1 MSSKNKK
8 LLTALGVAAVVVIV
22 IAAVLLG
29 KGGQT
34 TTVDPAST
42 PSDVSAEDVDS
53 SNTPDGSSSEPLV
66 VVPDASKPE
75 ATDSQNQTDAVLNV
89 EEEDQ
94 VDVNLTDSEKK
105 PETTP
110 PPAPSQEE
118 QQAASE
124 KDEPIVHEP
133 DSNQPQTGDTQGGSI
148 YLEGFGWITDEGGG
162 SVQHNIDSDGDIN
175 KQVGNIY
182 PISTE
187 LFSKNEKRLIAKQL
201 TVSLSSA
208 QYPFQLLAV
217 SRPVDISPLLSELSA
232 TLTSSSDVKQ
242 KELLK
247 QEIVEMGAFALSGE
261 VVERQFYIKI
271 WDRVSDGVERDL
283 LQKLKLL
290 GGYFSDSGIQTEI
303 LQQQDIV
310 RLCNLVNNPA
320 YVHLED
326 SGINAAIPI
335 LESVGVV

>member
-1 MSSKNKK
+1 M
-8 LLTALGVAAVVVIV
+8 
-22 IAAVLLG
+22 
-29 KGGQT
+29 
-34 TTVDPAST
+34 
-42 PSDVSAEDVDS
+42 DS

-133 DSNQPQTGDTQGGSI
+133 NSNQPQTGDTQGGSI

-175 KQVGNIY
+175 KQVGN
-182 PISTE
+182 
-187 LFSKNEKRLIAKQL
+187 
-201 TVSLSSA
+201 
-208 QYPFQLLAV
+208 
-217 SRPVDISPLLSELSA
+217 
-232 TLTSSSDVKQ
+232 
-242 KELLK
+242 
-247 QEIVEMGAFALSGE
+247 MG
-261 VVERQFYIKI
+261 
-271 WDRVSDGVERDL
+271 
-283 LQKLKLL
+283 
-290 GGYFSDSGIQTEI
+290 
-303 LQQQDIV
+303 
-310 RLCNLVNNPA
+310 
-320 YVHLED
+320 
-326 SGINAAIPI
+326 
-335 LESVGVV
+335 

>member
-1 MSSKNKK
+1 MSAKNKK
-8 LLTALGVAAVVVIV
+8 LLAVLGVAAVVVIV

-124 KDEPIVHEP
+124 RMSRLCMSRTATSLRPATRREVPSIWRALA
-133 DSNQPQTGDTQGGSI
+133 GS
-148 YLEGFGWITDEGGG
+148 
-162 SVQHNIDSDGDIN
+162 
-175 KQVGNIY
+175 
-182 PISTE
+182 PM
-187 LFSKNEKRLIAKQL
+187 RAAA
-201 TVSLSSA
+201 LSST
-208 QYPFQLLAV
+208 
-217 SRPVDISPLLSELSA
+217 
-232 TLTSSSDVKQ
+232 TLT
-242 KELLK
+242 LM
-247 QEIVEMGAFALSGE
+247 EI
-261 VVERQFYIKI
+261 
-271 WDRVSDGVERDL
+271 
-283 LQKLKLL
+283 
-290 GGYFSDSGIQTEI
+290 
-303 LQQQDIV
+303 
-310 RLCNLVNNPA
+310 
-320 YVHLED
+320 
-326 SGINAAIPI
+326 
-335 LESVGVV
+335 

>member
-1 MSSKNKK
+1 MSAKNKK
-8 LLTALGVAAVVVIV
+8 LLAVLGAAAVVVIV

-53 SNTPDGSSSEPLV
+53 SNTPDSSSSEPLV
-66 VVPDASKPE
+66 VVPDTSKPE

-133 DSNQPQTGDTQGGSI
+133 DSNQQGGSI

-175 KQVGNIY
+175 KQVGN
-182 PISTE
+182 
-187 LFSKNEKRLIAKQL
+187 
-201 TVSLSSA
+201 
-208 QYPFQLLAV
+208 
-217 SRPVDISPLLSELSA
+217 
-232 TLTSSSDVKQ
+232 
-242 KELLK
+242 
-247 QEIVEMGAFALSGE
+247 MG
-261 VVERQFYIKI
+261 
-271 WDRVSDGVERDL
+271 
-283 LQKLKLL
+283 
-290 GGYFSDSGIQTEI
+290 
-303 LQQQDIV
+303 
-310 RLCNLVNNPA
+310 
-320 YVHLED
+320 
-326 SGINAAIPI
+326 
-335 LESVGVV
+335 

>member
-1 MSSKNKK
+1 MSAKNKK
-8 LLTALGVAAVVVIV
+8 LLAVLGVAAVVVIV

-89 EEEDQ
+89 EEDQ

-133 DSNQPQTGDTQGGSI
+133 NSNQPQTGDTQGGSI

-175 KQVGNIY
+175 KQVGN
-182 PISTE
+182 
-187 LFSKNEKRLIAKQL
+187 
-201 TVSLSSA
+201 
-208 QYPFQLLAV
+208 
-217 SRPVDISPLLSELSA
+217 
-232 TLTSSSDVKQ
+232 
-242 KELLK
+242 
-247 QEIVEMGAFALSGE
+247 MG
-261 VVERQFYIKI
+261 
-271 WDRVSDGVERDL
+271 
-283 LQKLKLL
+283 
-290 GGYFSDSGIQTEI
+290 
-303 LQQQDIV
+303 
-310 RLCNLVNNPA
+310 
-320 YVHLED
+320 
-326 SGINAAIPI
+326 
-335 LESVGVV
+335 

>member
-94 VDVNLTDSEKK
+94 VDVNLTDSE
-105 PETTP
+105 
-110 PPAPSQEE
+110 
-118 QQAASE
+118 
-124 KDEPIVHEP
+124 
-133 DSNQPQTGDTQGGSI
+133 TQGGSI
-148 YLEGFGWITDEGGG
+148 YLEGVGWITDEGGG

-175 KQVGNIY
+175 KQVGN
-182 PISTE
+182 
-187 LFSKNEKRLIAKQL
+187 
-201 TVSLSSA
+201 
-208 QYPFQLLAV
+208 
-217 SRPVDISPLLSELSA
+217 
-232 TLTSSSDVKQ
+232 
-242 KELLK
+242 
-247 QEIVEMGAFALSGE
+247 MG
-261 VVERQFYIKI
+261 
-271 WDRVSDGVERDL
+271 
-283 LQKLKLL
+283 
-290 GGYFSDSGIQTEI
+290 
-303 LQQQDIV
+303 
-310 RLCNLVNNPA
+310 
-320 YVHLED
+320 
-326 SGINAAIPI
+326 
-335 LESVGVV
+335 

>member
-1 MSSKNKK
+1 MSAKNKK
-8 LLTALGVAAVVVIV
+8 LLAVLGAAAVVVIV

-53 SNTPDGSSSEPLV
+53 SNTPDSSSSEPLV
-66 VVPDASKPE
+66 VVPDTSKPE

-124 KDEPIVHEP
+124 KDEP
-133 DSNQPQTGDTQGGSI
+133 QTGDTQGGSI

-175 KQVGNIY
+175 KQVGN
-182 PISTE
+182 
-187 LFSKNEKRLIAKQL
+187 
-201 TVSLSSA
+201 
-208 QYPFQLLAV
+208 
-217 SRPVDISPLLSELSA
+217 
-232 TLTSSSDVKQ
+232 
-242 KELLK
+242 
-247 QEIVEMGAFALSGE
+247 MG
-261 VVERQFYIKI
+261 
-271 WDRVSDGVERDL
+271 
-283 LQKLKLL
+283 
-290 GGYFSDSGIQTEI
+290 
-303 LQQQDIV
+303 
-310 RLCNLVNNPA
+310 
-320 YVHLED
+320 
-326 SGINAAIPI
+326 
-335 LESVGVV
+335 

>member
-1 MSSKNKK
+1 MSAKNKK
-8 LLTALGVAAVVVIV
+8 LLAVLGAAAVVVIV

-53 SNTPDGSSSEPLV
+53 SNTPDSSSSEPLV
-66 VVPDASKPE
+66 VVPDTSKPE

-118 QQAASE
+118 QQAAS
-124 KDEPIVHEP
+124 
-133 DSNQPQTGDTQGGSI
+133 QPQTGDTQGGSI

-175 KQVGNIY
+175 KQVGN
-182 PISTE
+182 
-187 LFSKNEKRLIAKQL
+187 
-201 TVSLSSA
+201 
-208 QYPFQLLAV
+208 
-217 SRPVDISPLLSELSA
+217 
-232 TLTSSSDVKQ
+232 
-242 KELLK
+242 
-247 QEIVEMGAFALSGE
+247 MG
-261 VVERQFYIKI
+261 
-271 WDRVSDGVERDL
+271 
-283 LQKLKLL
+283 
-290 GGYFSDSGIQTEI
+290 
-303 LQQQDIV
+303 
-310 RLCNLVNNPA
+310 
-320 YVHLED
+320 
-326 SGINAAIPI
+326 
-335 LESVGVV
+335 

>member
-1 MSSKNKK
+1 MSAKNKK
-8 LLTALGVAAVVVIV
+8 LLAVLGAAAVVVIV

-53 SNTPDGSSSEPLV
+53 SNTPDSSS
-66 VVPDASKPE
+66 
-75 ATDSQNQTDAVLNV
+75 SQNQTDAVLNV

-175 KQVGNIY
+175 KQVGN
-182 PISTE
+182 
-187 LFSKNEKRLIAKQL
+187 
-201 TVSLSSA
+201 
-208 QYPFQLLAV
+208 
-217 SRPVDISPLLSELSA
+217 
-232 TLTSSSDVKQ
+232 
-242 KELLK
+242 
-247 QEIVEMGAFALSGE
+247 MG
-261 VVERQFYIKI
+261 
-271 WDRVSDGVERDL
+271 
-283 LQKLKLL
+283 
-290 GGYFSDSGIQTEI
+290 
-303 LQQQDIV
+303 
-310 RLCNLVNNPA
+310 
-320 YVHLED
+320 
-326 SGINAAIPI
+326 
-335 LESVGVV
+335 

>member
-1 MSSKNKK
+1 MSAKNKK
-8 LLTALGVAAVVVIV
+8 LLAVVVIV

-53 SNTPDGSSSEPLV
+53 SNTPDSSSSEPLV
-66 VVPDASKPE
+66 VVPDTSKPE

-133 DSNQPQTGDTQGGSI
+133 NSNQPQTGDTQGGSI

-175 KQVGNIY
+175 KQVGN
-182 PISTE
+182 
-187 LFSKNEKRLIAKQL
+187 
-201 TVSLSSA
+201 
-208 QYPFQLLAV
+208 
-217 SRPVDISPLLSELSA
+217 
-232 TLTSSSDVKQ
+232 
-242 KELLK
+242 
-247 QEIVEMGAFALSGE
+247 MG
-261 VVERQFYIKI
+261 
-271 WDRVSDGVERDL
+271 
-283 LQKLKLL
+283 
-290 GGYFSDSGIQTEI
+290 
-303 LQQQDIV
+303 
-310 RLCNLVNNPA
+310 
-320 YVHLED
+320 
-326 SGINAAIPI
+326 
-335 LESVGVV
+335 